1 MQRNFFI
8 ILKGKDKTKDIV
20 HCSLE
25 NETLKVVFKNNS
37 QIYTYKKD
45 NFALI
50 KRATSYDL
58 FNYLQEL
65 CTLTEIQTLE
75 GNLNVLTKE
84 YSKILSIP
92 EESVLFAYLNPL
104 SLQTKKHTSP
114 LIISPFGLNKS
125 QYQALQNALQSQVSI
140 IEGPPGTG
148 KTQTILNIIANL
160 VYQNKSVAVLSNNN
174 SATQNIFEKLSHYGL
189 DYLCATLGKKE
200 NKENFISNQKENYP
214 FCEIPTQN
222 VAELEKNIA
231 QWQQKSLE
239 SLELTNTIAKDIESL
254 NALRLEYEYFK
265 SQENITHSLPIRN
278 LAHLQSDKILKIR
291 VQIEKREYLPLWL
304 KLKFILLDRI
314 GNWRFY
320 QLSTKEILNA
330 LDQCYYI
337 AKDSEI
343 AKMLEKSNQRLKILQ
358 KENPLQKLMDNS
370 FSLLKFTLQTKY
382 QPQAKRMQFT
392 LEDLYYNASD
402 FLKEYPIVLSTT
414 HSIRTSLNLKGEW
427 FDYVIID
434 ESSQVDLV
442 SGFLALSIAKNAVIV
457 GDTKQLPNVISQDKI
472 QAIKRLT
479 QKYRIPAKYDFL
491 TQSLLSSCL
500 ATFPNAPKILLKE
513 HYRCHPK
520 IIGFC
525 NQKFYHNELII
536 LSKDKGEKDVMQAFI
551 TQTGNHA
558 RGHYNQRQ
566 IDVIEKEILPP
577 LKEKLESAQIGIIS
591 PYKKQKA
598 FLQDTIKDIQIDTI
612 HKYQGREKEAIILS
626 TVDNEINDFID
637 DMNLLNVAVSRAKR
651 FLRVVVS
658 SQICESHSH
667 LNDLIQYMRYH
678 NFQITQSKLKSV
690 FDLLYK
696 ANRKARLEYLKSKK
710 RISLYDSENL
720 AYHTLKECIGENA
733 SLDVV
738 THIPLSRILNNI
750 QNLSQEEQRFIN
762 ASSHID
768 LLVFNVINKLPLLAI
783 EIDGFTY
790 HQKDSKQGKRDRLK
804 DSILQKYQIPLLR
817 LSTIQ
822 SGEIERIKEALKK
835 C

>member
-591 PYKKQKA
+591 HYTKQKA